1 MIFAAILAGGV
12 GSRMGNSDVPKQ
24 FLNLG
29 DKPILIHTIEKFII
43 NSKFDKILVLT
54 PNNFINSTIDLIKN
68 IEGETDKIIVLEG
81 GETRNDTIR
90 NAINYIKSNFSIDD
104 NSIIVTHDSV
114 RPFVSHRI
122 IEDNIKMASEY
133 GACDTVIPA
142 TDTIVESVDG
152 DTISSI
158 PLRDHYY
165 QGQTPQSFRINKLDS
180 LYNNLSKEEIDS
192 LTDAAKIFTLNNE
205 DVFLVEGDVT
215 NIKITYPY
223 DLKLANTILKGGIL
237 ND

>member
-90 NAINYIKSNFSIDD
+90 NAISYIKSNFSIDD

-180 LYNNLSKEEIDS
+180 LYNNLSKDEIES

-223 DLKLANTILKGGIL
+223 DLKLANTILKGGY
-237 ND
+237 

>member
-90 NAINYIKSNFSIDD
+90 NAISYIKSNFSIDED
-104 NSIIVTHDSV
+104 SIIVTHDSV

-223 DLKLANTILKGGIL
+223 DLKLANTILKGGY
-237 ND
+237 

>member
-68 IEGETDKIIVLEG
+68 IEGETDKIVVLEG

-90 NAINYIKSNFSIDD
+90 NAISYIKSNFPIDD
-104 NSIIVTHDSV
+104 DSVIVTHDSV

-152 DTISSI
+152 DIISSI

-165 QGQTPQSFRINKLDS
+165 QGQTPQSFKINKLDS
-180 LYNNLSKEEIDS
+180 LYNNLSKDEIES

-223 DLKLANTILKGGIL
+223 DLKLANTILKGGY
-237 ND
+237 

>member
-90 NAINYIKSNFSIDD
+90 NAISYIKSNFSIDD

-180 LYNNLSKEEIDS
+180 LYNNLSKDEIDS

-223 DLKLANTILKGGIL
+223 DLKLANTILKGGY
-237 ND
+237 

>member
-90 NAINYIKSNFSIDD
+90 NAISYIKSNFPIDD
-104 NSIIVTHDSV
+104 DSVIVTHDSV

-192 LTDAAKIFTLNNE
+192 LTDAAKIFTLNNPQE
-205 DVFLVEGDVT
+205 T
-215 NIKITYPY
+215 NKI
-223 DLKLANTILKGGIL
+223 
-237 ND
+237 

>member
-104 NSIIVTHDSV
+104 DSIIVTHDSV

-152 DTISSI
+152 NTISSI

-165 QGQTPQSFRINKLDS
+165 QGQTPQSFKINKLDS

-223 DLKLANTILKGGIL
+223 DLRLANTILKGGY
-237 ND
+237 

>member
-104 NSIIVTHDSV
+104 DSIIVTHDSV

-180 LYNNLSKEEIDS
+180 LYNNLSKDEIES

-223 DLKLANTILKGGIL
+223 DLRLANTILKGGY
-237 ND
+237 

>member
-68 IEGETDKIIVLEG
+68 IEGETDKIVVLKG

-90 NAINYIKSNFSIDD
+90 NAISYIKSNFSIDD

-180 LYNNLSKEEIDS
+180 LYNNLSKEEIVS

-223 DLKLANTILKGGIL
+223 DLKLANTILKGGY
-237 ND
+237 

>member
-68 IEGETDKIIVLEG
+68 IEGETDKIVVLEG

-90 NAINYIKSNFSIDD
+90 NAISYIKSNFPIDD
-104 NSIIVTHDSV
+104 DSIIVTHDSV

-122 IEDNIKMASEY
+122 IEDNIKMASEF

-165 QGQTPQSFRINKLDS
+165 QGQTPQSFKINKLDS
-180 LYNNLSKEEIDS
+180 LYNNLSKDEIES

-223 DLKLANTILKGGIL
+223 DLKLANTILKGGY
-237 ND
+237 

>member
-54 PNNFINSTIDLIKN
+54 PNNFINSTTDLIKN

-104 NSIIVTHDSV
+104 DSIIVTHDSV

-152 DTISSI
+152 NTISSI

-223 DLKLANTILKGGIL
+223 DLKLANTILKGGY
-237 ND
+237 

>member
-90 NAINYIKSNFSIDD
+90 NAISYIKNNFSIDD

-215 NIKITYPY
+215 NIKITYPD
-223 DLKLANTILKGGIL
+223 DLKLANTILKGGY
-237 ND
+237 